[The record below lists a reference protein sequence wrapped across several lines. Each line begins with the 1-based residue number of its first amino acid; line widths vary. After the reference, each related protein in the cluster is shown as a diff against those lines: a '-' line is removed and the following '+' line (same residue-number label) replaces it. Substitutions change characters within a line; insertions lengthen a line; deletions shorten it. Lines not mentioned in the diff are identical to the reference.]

1 MFTSILLLLV
11 RIPFIYGT
19 FVVNVSQSS
28 YEVEENS
35 NVTLE
40 WRFPPDTVSSTHGLF
55 ILCAMISGTGD
66 RKGKTLYQ
74 LYAGVEE
81 LESQDQQFLGRVQ
94 CETGVLLEGL
104 MRLHLSGVRTQDSG
118 LYHCEVNTHTDGD
131 HAQCQVKVK
140 ASDVAANPAPT
151 PEDPTLDF
159 GPDCVRRIGLYLSV
173 LIAVIIV
180 TVTLVLLC
188 LYCCCCCCSYQQN
201 TDKCTTDSER
211 YLTHSELISK
221 LHFPEKTS
229 SFFSDIHLL
238 SNTICPLSSH
248 TPTPL
253 LLINVKRNDG
263 RRIRGI

>member
-11 RIPFIYGT
+11 PLPFIYGLFVCLLTLSSIHKQKPHISESLVSSTGT

-104 MRLHLSGVRTQDSG
+104 IRLHLSGVRTQDSG

-140 ASDVAANPAPT
+140 ASDVG
-151 PEDPTLDF
+151 EF
-159 GPDCVRRIGLYLSV
+159 
-173 LIAVIIV
+173 
-180 TVTLVLLC
+180 
-188 LYCCCCCCSYQQN
+188 
-201 TDKCTTDSER
+201 
-211 YLTHSELISK
+211 
-221 LHFPEKTS
+221 
-229 SFFSDIHLL
+229 
-238 SNTICPLSSH
+238 
-248 TPTPL
+248 
-253 LLINVKRNDG
+253 
-263 RRIRGI
+263 